1 MDGVQTKILENK
13 SIRLIPLAEEHECIF
28 VELANIAEINTRVN
42 KPFPYTVEHFSE
54 HLINIKKA
62 TNHFVWMIE
71 QDGELIGVINS
82 AAGRHPKLFQGGYW
96 VHPDTWGKGTAT
108 AALLLVRDY
117 LFNECGA
124 ERIQAVVEPHNPASI
139 RVLEKCGYTCEGLLR
154 RFYPSRHGT
163 LLDIFMYAI
172 VEPAPATSC

>member
-1 MDGVQTKILENK
+1 MDGAQTKILENK

-96 VHPDTWGKGTAT
+96 VHTKAWGKGAAT
-108 AALLLVRDY
+108 SALLLVKDY
-117 LFNECGA
+117 LLNERGA
-124 ERIQAVVEPHNPASI
+124 QRIQAVVEPHNAASI
-139 RVLEKCGYTCEGLLR
+139 RVLEKCGYHQEGLLR
-154 RFYPSRHGT
+154 QFYPAHNGK
-163 LLDIFMYAI
+163 LLDVFMYAI
-172 VEPAPATSC
+172 VEPEHVG